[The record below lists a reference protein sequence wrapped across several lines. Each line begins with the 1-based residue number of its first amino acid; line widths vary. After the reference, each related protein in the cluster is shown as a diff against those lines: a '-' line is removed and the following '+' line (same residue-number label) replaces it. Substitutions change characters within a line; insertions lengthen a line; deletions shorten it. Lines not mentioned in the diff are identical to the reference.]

1 MPVQLESSV
10 LKVVS
15 SIGRVGLANLE
26 SRFSMDK
33 PSHWAHL
40 ITMRFDAAYS
50 VRLFRHLPI
59 YGALTLALLYTA
71 ALSASGAEE
80 AADSAAS
87 ARAAAMLRGVHR
99 IVFLGDS
106 ITQAGD
112 YVVDCE
118 CWLLAHGF
126 EVEVLNLGLASE
138 TATDLTPEENAAHLK
153 SFGFGRP
160 FVSER
165 LDRVL
170 AATKPDLLFACY
182 GMNDGGSLPR
192 VRRGTRRFAEAITKL
207 REAAT
212 KAGVKRVVLCT
223 PPVFDAKGDAKQ
235 KFHEDNLARYTAWL
249 LSERTKGWD
258 VVDIHTPMRR
268 ALDEGRAKN
277 PAFKF
282 ADDGVHP
289 GREGHWLMAREIL
302 TQFFGAKL
310 EGVARAEDLFPGHGR
325 EIRKLVHERMVL
337 LFDAWMTQIGHQR
350 PGVTG
355 GPDAKPGPPTTE
367 ANAEAAELAKRIHL
381 QMDAK

>member
-1 MPVQLESSV
+1 MAPLSV
-10 LKVVS
+10 
-15 SIGRVGLANLE
+15 
-26 SRFSMDK
+26 
-33 PSHWAHL
+33 
-40 ITMRFDAAYS
+40 
-50 VRLFRHLPI
+50 
-59 YGALTLALLYTA
+59 
-71 ALSASGAEE
+71 SGA
-80 AADSAAS
+80 ADGADSALP

-106 ITQAGD
+106 ITQGGD

-126 EVEVLNLGLASE
+126 NVDVLNLGLASE
-138 TATDLTPEENAAHLK
+138 TASDLTPEENAAHLQ

-165 LDRVL
+165 LGRAL
-170 AATKPDLLFACY
+170 AATKPDLLLACY
-182 GMNDGGSLPR
+182 GMNDAGSLPPDAT
-192 VRRGTRRFAEAITKL
+192 GTRRFGEAITKL
-207 REAAT
+207 RDAAA
-212 KAGVKRVVLCT
+212 KAGVKRLVNCT
-223 PPVFDAKGDAKQ
+223 PPVFDDKGDAKQ
-235 KFHEDNLARYTAWL
+235 KAHDENLARYTAWL
-249 LSERTKGWD
+249 LSKRAVGWD

-268 ALDEGRAKN
+268 ALDEGRVKN

-310 EGVARAEDLFPGHGR
+310 EGVACAEDLFPAHGS

-350 PGVTG
+350 PSVAG
-355 GPDAKPGPPTTE
+355 GPGAKPGLPITE
-367 ANAEAAELAKRIHL
+367 ANEKAADLGKQIHL
-381 QMDAK
+381 EMAGK